1 MIWSRSRDSGSPRDL
16 LVVGL
21 GNPGEEYRHTRHN
34 VGADA
39 ISVLTERHHARLR
52 PDEKVRAQ
60 TAELKIGGQQVVA
73 AVPMTYMNES
83 GNAISA
89 LLKRYEITSWDQL
102 VIIHDELDF
111 EVGQLKIKRGGGLAG
126 HNGLKSV
133 TQHTKTQDYIRIR
146 IGVGKPPGGGRGGKS
161 WVLSRVRGTER
172 QDLDIMIEH
181 AADAVEWIV
190 ESGVDAA
197 MQRCNSAGFLE

>member
-1 MIWSRSRDSGSPRDL
+1 M
-16 LVVGL
+16 VGL
-21 GNPGEEYRHTRHN
+21 GNPGEEYKHTRHN

-39 ISVLTERHHARLR
+39 IDVLARRFNERLR

-60 TAELKIGGQQVVA
+60 TAELKTAGKQVVA
-73 AVPMTYMNES
+73 GIPMTYMNES
-83 GNAISA
+83 GNAVSP
-89 LLKRYEITSWDQL
+89 LLKRYSIEGWDQL
-102 VIIHDELDF
+102 IIIHDELDF

-126 HNGLKSV
+126 HNGLKSI

-146 IGVGKPPGGGRGGKS
+146 IGVGKPPGGSRGGKS
-161 WVLSRVRGTER
+161 WVLSKVRGAER

-181 AADAVEWIV
+181 AADAVEWII

-197 MQRCNSAGFLE
+197 MQRCNSSGFLE